1 MIALRLEN
9 NLVKQLDQLAKTKH
23 SNRSTLIR
31 EAILRL
37 LEDEED
43 IQLVEHAKKQTTS
56 TKTLKQLRKE
66 LGLDRKN

>member
-43 IQLVEHAKKQTTS
+43 IQLIEHAKKQTTS